1 MSRDAQRGFTLLELV
16 VTIVIVGL
24 LAAVALPRLMN
35 ATDDAHAASVHGT
48 AGALA
53 AGVAMVRAQWE
64 LNRANGRGG
73 LNNVAGFGDGDLDVN
88 ELGWPVATAS
98 GPGAQGCAELWRG
111 VLLGS
116 APSVAVR
123 GSAAYLAEFDAP
135 LCRYRHQREEPRTRT
150 IEYNPNTGAVTVA
163 D

>member
-1 MSRDAQRGFTLLELV
+1 MNRHTQRGFTLLELV
-16 VTIVIVGL
+16 VVIVIVGL
-24 LAAVALPRLMN
+24 LATVALPRLMN
-35 ATDDAHAASVHGT
+35 ATGDAQAASVNGT

-64 LNRANGRGG
+64 LNRAKGRGG
-73 LNNVAGFGDGDLDVN
+73 QNNVAGFGEGDVDVN

-116 APSVAVR
+116 APRVAVS
-123 GSAAYLAEFDAP
+123 GTATYLVEFAAP
-135 LCRYRHQREEPRTRT
+135 LCRYRYQRDTRR
-150 IEYNPNTGAVTVA
+150 IEYDTRTGAVTVA
-163 D
+163 E

>member
-1 MSRDAQRGFTLLELV
+1 MHREQGFTLLELV
-16 VTIVIVGL
+16 VVILIIAL
-24 LAAVALPRLMN
+24 LAAVALPRLMS
-35 ATDDAHAASVHGT
+35 ASDDAHAASVNGT

-73 LNNVAGFGDGDLDVN
+73 LDNVAGFGDGDVDVN
-88 ELGWPVATAS
+88 EQGWPVATRS
-98 GPGAQGCAELWRG
+98 GPGAAGCAELWRG

-123 GSAAYLAEFDAP
+123 GSAAYLSEFAAP
-135 LCRYRHQREEPRTRT
+135 LCRYRYQNDTRR
-150 IEYNPNTGAVTVA
+150 IEYDTRTGAVIVA
-163 D
+163 E

>member
-1 MSRDAQRGFTLLELV
+1 MSRDAQQGFTLLELV
-16 VTIVIVGL
+16 VVIVIVGL
-24 LAAVALPRLMN
+24 LAAVALPRLMS
-35 ATDDAHAASVHGT
+35 ATGDAQAASVNGT

-64 LNRANGRGG
+64 LNRASGRGG
-73 LNNVAGFGDGDLDVN
+73 LNVAGFGDGDVDVN

-111 VLLGS
+111 VLLGA

-123 GSAAYLAEFDAP
+123 GSAAYLAEFDTP
-135 LCRYRHQREEPRTRT
+135 LCRYHYQRDTRR
-150 IEYNPNTGAVTVA
+150 IEYDTRTGAVTVA
-163 D
+163 E

>member
-1 MSRDAQRGFTLLELV
+1 MSRYAQQGFTLLELV
-16 VTIVIVGL
+16 VVIVIVGL
-24 LAAVALPRLMN
+24 LAAVALPRLMS
-35 ATDDAHAASVHGT
+35 ATGDAQAASVNGT

-64 LNRANGRGG
+64 LNRASGRGG
-73 LNNVAGFGDGDLDVN
+73 LNNVAGFGNGDVDVN

-123 GSAAYLAEFDAP
+123 GSAAYLSEFAAP
-135 LCRYRHQREEPRTRT
+135 LCRYRYQNDKRR
-150 IEYNPNTGAVTVA
+150 IEYDTRTGAVTVA
-163 D
+163 E

>member
-1 MSRDAQRGFTLLELV
+1 MSRYAQQGFTLLELV

-35 ATDDAHAASVHGT
+35 ATDDAHAASVNGT

-64 LNRANGRGG
+64 LNRAGGRGG
-73 LNNVAGFGDGDLDVN
+73 QDNVAGFGEGNVDVN
-88 ELGWPVATAS
+88 ELGWPVATRS
-98 GPGAQGCAELWRG
+98 GPGAAGCAELWRG

-123 GSAAYLAEFDAP
+123 GTATYLSEFDAP
-135 LCRYRHQREEPRTRT
+135 LCRYRYQNDTRRIDYDT
-150 IEYNPNTGAVTVA
+150 RTGAVTVA
-163 D
+163 E

>member
-1 MSRDAQRGFTLLELV
+1 MHREHGFTLLELV
-16 VTIVIVGL
+16 VVILIIAL

-35 ATDDAHAASVHGT
+35 ATDDAHAASVNGT

-64 LNRANGRGG
+64 LNRAGGRGG
-73 LNNVAGFGDGDLDVN
+73 QDNVAGFGEGNVDVN
-88 ELGWPVATAS
+88 ELGWPVATRS
-98 GPGAQGCAELWRG
+98 GPGAAGCAELWRG

-123 GSAAYLAEFDAP
+123 GTATYLAEFADP
-135 LCRYRHQREEPRTRT
+135 VCRYRYQPDTRRIDYDT
-150 IEYNPNTGAVTVA
+150 RTGAVTVA
-163 D
+163 E

>member
-1 MSRDAQRGFTLLELV
+1 MSRDAQQGFTLLELV
-16 VTIVIVGL
+16 VVIVIVGL
-24 LAAVALPRLMN
+24 LATVALPRLMN
-35 ATDDAHAASVHGT
+35 ATDDAHAASVNGT

-64 LNRANGRGG
+64 LNRASRRGG
-73 LNNVAGFGDGDLDVN
+73 ENNVAGFGEGDVDVN

-116 APSVAVR
+116 APRVAVS
-123 GSAAYLAEFDAP
+123 GTATYLVEFDAP
-135 LCRYRHQREEPRTRT
+135 LCRYRYQRDTRS
-150 IEYNPNTGAVTVA
+150 IEYDTRTGAVTVA
-163 D
+163 E

>member
-1 MSRDAQRGFTLLELV
+1 MNRHTQRGFTLLELV
-16 VTIVIVGL
+16 VVIVIVGL
-24 LAAVALPRLMN
+24 LATVALPRLMN
-35 ATDDAHAASVHGT
+35 ATGDAQAASVNGT

-64 LNRANGRGG
+64 LNRASRRGG
-73 LNNVAGFGDGDLDVN
+73 ENNVAGFGEGDVDVN

-116 APSVAVR
+116 APRVAVS
-123 GSAAYLAEFDAP
+123 GTATYLVEFAAP
-135 LCRYRHQREEPRTRT
+135 LCRYRYQRDTRS
-150 IEYNPNTGAVTVA
+150 IEYDTRTGAVTVA
-163 D
+163 E